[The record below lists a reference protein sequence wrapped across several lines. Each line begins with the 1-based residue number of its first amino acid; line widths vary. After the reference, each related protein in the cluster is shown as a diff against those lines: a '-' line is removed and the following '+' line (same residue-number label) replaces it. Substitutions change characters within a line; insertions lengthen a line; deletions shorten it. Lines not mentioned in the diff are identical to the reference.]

1 MRRARRWF
9 AAVAVMTLFAGC
21 TTTSDVGGD
30 AFTPEDALW
39 AGAYVAVLVLGV
51 IGARVLLDSN
61 E

>member
-9 AAVAVMTLFAGC
+9 AAVVGPLLMAGC

-30 AFTPEDALW
+30 GFTPDDALW
-39 AGAYVAVLVLGV
+39 VGVYVGVFVLGV
-51 IGARVLLDSN
+51 VAANIFVEAH